1 MRPGT
6 IGVELVMTNRPLRIH
21 HHVAWPLLAAIAGC
35 GQILGL
41 GSFENEC
48 GGDLDAPCTPGAGG
62 AGSTSTSTDTSAG
75 GASGLCA
82 PGMMRVCY
90 DGPEGTKHTGICKD
104 GMQTCGNNGLWGPCD
119 GEQLPK
125 PQEDCSNSLDDDC
138 NGMVNDHCMCMPGMM
153 KVCYGSD
160 PSTQDV
166 GECKSGMET
175 CLPSGDG
182 YGDCVGEIDPKAED
196 YTAKGDENCDGI
208 PSADTAWVDT
218 FSATG
223 QNDPSVT
230 IASVA
235 TDPTGN
241 VYVGGWFNGVNLTV
255 GTTVLPGEDNG
266 PTYAI
271 VAKLGP
277 DGTPI
282 WAKSYTGG
290 YQSQVERVA
299 YDAVNNHVVIAGEA
313 TGGSIDLGAP
323 TGVVAAGTFLA
334 ALDTN
339 GNTLWAD
346 GCSDFSVGGLKV
358 DSAGNIDVGGSSQG
372 AAATTCGTKSFT
384 PNANAAS
391 NVVLIQATADGTPNW
406 VHGVTG
412 AGMVVRVNDIAIAPD
427 DSIWFGGSMSGT
439 SDFYGG
445 SQVHGGAAIVGEFMI
460 GHTEADGTADL
471 AFGIND
477 GRPYSMLLDLDCT
490 GVSSIAVD
498 AQSTVYVVAS
508 LCGTMDFG
516 GTQLTGSD
524 EVITAALDFTS
535 QWLWAE
541 SFGDAQGASAPAGL
555 ILQPSGDLVI
565 SGRTSNRADFGLGVF
580 LTGNAQYGF
589 LARLNAAGPTTPAV
603 PVWNDFYGGDKMSSG
618 AFVEVIAMATS
629 PRAQPNAL
637 DVVLVGTYT
646 QPADFGTGSQP
657 QTGSH
662 SAFVMKV
669 AP

>member
-1 MRPGT
+1 
-6 IGVELVMTNRPLRIH
+6 MTNRPRIH

-48 GGDLDAPCTPGAGG
+48 GGDLDAPCTPGTGG
-62 AGSTSTSTDTSAG
+62 AGSTSTTSTDTSAG

-90 DGPEGTKHTGICKD
+90 DGPEPTKHVGICKD

-160 PSTQDV
+160 PGTQDV

-182 YGDCVGEIDPKAED
+182 YGDCVGEVDPKAED

-235 TDPTGN
+235 TDPMGN

-255 GTTVLPGEDNG
+255 GMTVLPGEDNG
-266 PTYAI
+266 PTYAF
-271 VAKLGP
+271 VAQI
-277 DGTPI
+277 DASGTPQ

-290 YQSQVERVA
+290 YQSLIERVA
-299 YDAVNNHVVIAGEA
+299 YDAVNDHVVIAGEA
-313 TGGSIDLGAP
+313 AGGSIDLHAP

-334 ALDTN
+334 ALDTS
-339 GNTLWAD
+339 GNTVWAT
-346 GCSDFSVGGLKV
+346 GCTDMLVGGLAV
-358 DSAGNIDVGGSSQG
+358 DSSGNVDMG
-372 AAATTCGTKSFT
+372 ASANGPAVSTCGTKSFT
-384 PNANAAS
+384 PNANAGDSIILAQWS
-391 NVVLIQATADGTPNW
+391 S
-406 VHGVTG
+406 TG
-412 AGMVVRVNDIAIAPD
+412 APQWVRGITGASAVGGVSDLAIAPD
-427 DSIWFGGSMSGT
+427 DSIWIAGDYSGT

-445 SQVHGGAAIVGEFMI
+445 QQIRGGAGNGEFLLVQAAAN
-460 GHTEADGTADL
+460 GSP
-471 AFGIND
+471 GIAIAIDD
-477 GRPYSMLLDLDCT
+477 GRPSSMLINTFCL
-490 GVSSIAVD
+490 GAKSVAVD
-498 AQSTVYVVAS
+498 AQSVVYVAAS
-508 LCGTMDFG
+508 NCGTMNFG
-516 GTQLTGSD
+516 TTTISD
-524 EVITAALDFTS
+524 PGVVAAALDFTGS
-535 QWLWAE
+535 WLWAE
-541 SFGDAQGASAPAGL
+541 AFGDPSGL
-555 ILQPSGDLVI
+555 NTPEALRLEPSGDLML
-565 SGRTSNRADFGLGVF
+565 SSDTLGRANFGLGVF
-580 LTGNAQYGF
+580 LSENATYGS
-589 LARLNAAGPTTPAV
+589 LTRLNAAGITTPDV
-603 PVWNDFYGGDKMSSG
+603 PQWNAFYGGDKMDSN
-618 AFVEVIAMATS
+618 ARVFVYGMATS

-657 QTGSH
+657 QTGSQ